1 MKPIRNIGLLL
12 LLFATLYSCNDSFM
26 DRYPLDALTDFT
38 YWKTESD
45 LRFYCNTLYNQL
57 PTCTSGAQD
66 DQSDNKVPSSY
77 NSTAAG
83 EYITPSSGGGWT
95 FTYIRSCNYFLSRYQ
110 GAVCD
115 QAIKNHYVGEI
126 RLFRAYFY
134 YNLVKRFG
142 DVPWYG
148 KELATT
154 STEELYKARDPRNLV
169 VDSIMADLN
178 FAIMNCLPKTKMPQR
193 FNRDVAFALKARICL
208 HEGTFRKYHNLGNY
222 EILLR
227 DAAAAADSLIV
238 QGNYQL
244 YSTGQAATD
253 YYNYFG
259 LLNAYTSKETIL
271 ARPYLNSLSI
281 GHQTPH
287 GYQYIGIF
295 NGLSRTFFES
305 YLCSDGKPISQS
317 SVYDGTNYFTQIEN
331 RDPRLKQTI
340 ATPGF
345 VWRDLPG
352 EAIKYI
358 EGDPVI
364 GYNGMQS
371 TSGYAPVKFFTRNS
385 SQDLDINNKGE
396 NDWNIFRYGEV
407 LLNYAEAKAELGECN
422 QGIIDITINKLRDRV
437 GMTHMIIAD
446 LIKDTQSDF
455 AKAGINL
462 PVLIEEIRRER
473 RIELIMEEFRYDDLM
488 RWAAGKMFLL
498 PESTQG
504 LQATLVPS
512 LVPKIAAKAFLVT
525 SQGFIDVY
533 QKSLPAGRKF
543 DETKNYYFPLPKD
556 QLTLCPN
563 LTQNPGW

>member
-12 LLFATLYSCNDSFM
+12 LFITLYSCNDAFM
-26 DRYPLDALTDFT
+26 ERYPLDSLTDFT
-38 YWKTESD
+38 YWKSESD

-57 PTCTSGAQD
+57 PYFTSGAQD

-77 NSTAAG
+77 NSIAAG
-83 EYITPSSGGGWT
+83 EYIVPANGGGWD
-95 FTYIRSCNYFLSRYQ
+95 FTYIRSCNYFLTRYQ
-110 GAVCD
+110 EVVCD

-148 KELATT
+148 KELTTT

-178 FAIMNCLPKTKMPQR
+178 FAIENCLPKSTMPQR
-193 FNRDVAFALKARICL
+193 FNRDVALALKARICL
-208 HEGTFRKYHNLGNY
+208 HEGTFRKYHNLDNY
-222 EILLR
+222 DIFLS
-227 DAAAAADSLIV
+227 DAAAAANSLIV
-238 QGNYQL
+238 EDNYQL
-244 YSTGQAATD
+244 YSTGQPATD

-259 LLNAYTSKETIL
+259 LLNAYSSNETIL
-271 ARPYLNSLSI
+271 ARPYLNSLNI

-317 SVYDGTNYFTQIEN
+317 SVYDGTDYFTQVEN
-331 RDPRLKQTI
+331 RDLRLKQSI

-352 EAIKYI
+352 ETIKYV

-371 TSGYAPVKFFTRNS
+371 TTGYPPVKFFTRNS
-385 SQDLDINNKGE
+385 SQDLDINDKGE
-396 NDWNIFRYGEV
+396 NDWVIFRLGEV
-407 LLNYAEAKAELGECN
+407 LLIYAEAKAELGECT
-422 QGIIDITINKLRDRV
+422 QEIIDITINKLRDRA

-455 AKAGINL
+455 EKAGISL

-512 LVPKIAAKAFLVT
+512 LVPEVDAGAFPVN

-533 QKSLPAGRKF
+533 KNSLPAGRKF
-543 DETKNYYFPLPKD
+543 DENKNYLFPLPQD

-563 LTQNPGW
+563 LTQNPGWQ